1 MIKYLLGL
9 STIGDKHMPSHSW
22 PDEDVVFV
30 AIDTEGTNLAMSELG
45 IAILDIRDLAAGIR
59 TFNFRCS
66 RRRKDRQFWFGETQT
81 IERHMLSSLLDKV
94 LRTGSLNT
102 DQIEERKVVLV
113 GHSINEDLFRLRY
126 QKLGSWDWGE
136 NWSNIQF
143 LIRCS
148 SRRLREGLGLLTVLI
163 WIRQS
168 SLTSLVCLILIM
180 TRRAAQGMMPITQ

>member
-94 LRTGSLNT
+94 LR
-102 DQIEERKVVLV
+102 V
-113 GHSINEDLFRLRY
+113 GNR
-126 QKLGSWDWGE
+126 
-136 NWSNIQF
+136 QF
-143 LIRCS
+143 S
-148 SRRLREGLGLLTVLI
+148 
-163 WIRQS
+163 
-168 SLTSLVCLILIM
+168 
-180 TRRAAQGMMPITQ
+180 